1 MDTARD
7 VMRVEEKMDEL
18 YNNGDISGKTH
29 DEVLNHLSEVE
40 EALYERIKDNMEN
53 NFYLKLKLKMQSMQ
67 MVSLDINEHFTIK
80 MMCTRMSLKMYWK
93 LMTYRKMQMKW
104 NYS

>member
-40 EALYERIKDNMEN
+40 EALYERSKIIWKTT
-53 NFYLKLKLKMQSMQ
+53 FYLKLKLKMRQ
-67 MVSLDINEHFTIK
+67 
-80 MMCTRMSLKMYWK
+80 CRW
-93 LMTYRKMQMKW
+93 
-104 NYS
+104 